1 VATAAVKRVR
11 ATSATGPQRGEVVL
25 TTWSEVFP
33 LSTEPAQRVRRLL
46 GPTTDDVETVA
57 LCRADVSAIN
67 DRLPTGLRLRPD
79 GSLVGLPQ
87 AGVNPKDELFAGV
100 MSTDLDGIVQQH
112 RASGA

>member
-11 ATSATGPQRGEVVL
+11 ASGPQPGEVVL

-46 GPTTDDVETVA
+46 GPPTDDVETVA
-57 LCRADVSAIN
+57 ICRAYIRAIN

-100 MSTDLDGIVQQH
+100 LSTDLDGIVQQH
-112 RASGA
+112 RAPGA